1 MILSDFTLIAL
12 CLLGSAFFEGME
24 VGVLSL
30 NRMRLRHL
38 AEQGDRAARI
48 LQNFLEQPDRLIGTT
63 LVGSNVLIVM
73 ASVIAAGRGTQL
85 GRWGEALAGLL
96 MTILVLVFAQ
106 YIPKAWFQS
115 RPLKRCRP
123 FAVPLRWS
131 ALILRPVINLINW
144 MTGWMIP
151 PGSSTPGTNR
161 ALVSTKDEIDV
172 LAQESAEHGSLSPR
186 QRIMIRR
193 VLELSSKKARD
204 IMTPRDRMTTLPPHA
219 TISDMI
225 AVLRQS
231 AHPRL
236 PVCETDGRTFLG
248 TINFFDVMAEC
259 ETIAGECI
267 DRFVRPPLFIREDM
281 PIMEIFTKLRAS
293 RQAMCLVINAR
304 SEVTGLI
311 TNQNV
316 LQEIV
321 GKI

>member
-1 MILSDFTLIAL
+1 MILSDITLIVI

-38 AEQGDRAARI
+38 AERGDRAARI
-48 LQNFLEQPDRLIGTT
+48 FQNFLEQPDRLIGST
-63 LVGSNVLIVM
+63 LVGSNLFIVM
-73 ASVIAAGRGTQL
+73 ASVIAASRGAQL
-85 GRWGEALAGLL
+85 GHWGEALAGVL
-96 MTILVLVFAQ
+96 MTILVLVFSQ

-115 RPLKRCRP
+115 RPLKRCHP

-131 ALILRPVINLINW
+131 ALVLRPLINLLNQV
-144 MTGWMIP
+144 TNCMIP
-151 PGSSTPGTNR
+151 VTSGAHSNR
-161 ALVSTKDEIDV
+161 ALVSTKDELDV
-172 LAQESAEHGSLSPR
+172 LAQESAEHGALSPR

-204 IMTPRDRMTTLPPHA
+204 IMTPRERMTTLFPHSTVSDLVA
-219 TISDMI
+219 T
-225 AVLRQS
+225 LRQS

-236 PVCETDGRTFLG
+236 PVCEADGQTFLG
-248 TINFFDVMAEC
+248 TVNFFDVMAGC
-259 ETIAGECI
+259 EDTTRDSI
-267 DRFVRPPLFIREDM
+267 DKFVRPPLFISDEM

-293 RQAMCLVINAR
+293 RQAMCLVTNAR

-321 GKI
+321 GKL